1 MTSIQQQR
9 LVGLGLL
16 LLLISVVAFF
26 LISSANENHQ
36 AEVEQEAKQDED
48 FASLV
53 EPLEDEQVEV
63 VSAQQEALVDPH
75 QLADSTPKQPVVSEP
90 VKPQKPVVKQPEVK
104 PEIEKV
110 VTETKQVVKPVEKI
124 IASSERWTAQLA
136 SFSKKTNADAL
147 AEKVKSKGYDV
158 ELLTGKSGNKT
169 IYRVRLKSEANKA
182 SIEQKAETLKKSMN
196 LNPQVFKVSR

>member
-36 AEVEQEAKQDED
+36 AEVEQEEKQNED

-53 EPLEDEQVEV
+53 EPLDGEQVKV
-63 VSAQQEALVDPH
+63 VPAHQEALVDPH
-75 QLADSTPKQPVVSEP
+75 QLADVTPKHPANEEK
-90 VKPQKPVVKQPEVK
+90 VKLQE

-110 VTETKQVVKPVEKI
+110 VTESKQVVKPAEKTFVP
-124 IASSERWTAQLA
+124 SERWTAQLA
-136 SFSKKTNADAL
+136 SFSQKANADAL

-158 ELLTGKSGNKT
+158 ELLTGKSGSKT
-169 IYRVRLKSEANKA
+169 IYRVRLQSEANKV
-182 SIEQKAETLKKSMN
+182 SIEQKAEALRKSLK
-196 LNPQVFKVSR
+196 LNPQVFKVSN